1 MEGSQKMD
9 KKSEAAIANLDTKIG
24 NINSVLDVWS
34 KTDNA
39 YSQELID
46 KVTAKATEL
55 FLKIVKNKPLK
66 YKGIRIT
73 DNYEIE
79 ILNINGEVIDKN
91 KQLNKG
97 TLEQAFFCFLLSL
110 PMYAT
115 STQIPLF
122 LDNPLMRLDAGNK
135 KRLVEALVSI
145 GSQVIINLI
154 PGTEYIPD
162 QYDRWLKQY
171 VNTQNWCNKTDDT
184 KYNTEFSIN
193 NVQPQ
198 DPKKAIDYDEADM

>member
-1 MEGSQKMD
+1 M
-9 KKSEAAIANLDTKIG
+9 IHKI
-24 NINSVLDVWS
+24 
-34 KTDNA
+34 
-39 YSQELID
+39 Q
-46 KVTAKATEL
+46 
-55 FLKIVKNKPLK
+55 
-66 YKGIRIT
+66 
-73 DNYEIE
+73 
-79 ILNINGEVIDKN
+79 
-91 KQLNKG
+91 QLNKG

-110 PMYAT
+110 PMYAA

-145 GSQVIINLI
+145 DSQVIMNLI

-193 NVQPQ
+193 NEQPQ
-198 DPKKAIDYDEADM
+198 DPKKAIDYEEADM